1 MVEVVAPTQLLI
13 PSHVP
18 REHPVVTRE
27 YSLFTPPIHEMV
39 NCIANWLDDQVDGAT
54 IYGPSRFGKSN
65 AVDHWLQRLLAE
77 RHGGYIPM
85 VIWSHIDSGGQ
96 SSVGR
101 FYAHLLDASKHEL
114 ATAAKSPLDRQHM
127 LIERWIWMA
136 HQGGGRFLVLVID
149 EAQSMTQREWIW
161 MVELHSLLE
170 KNRVRLCVFS
180 IASLQFYDEPMAMA
194 LSGGAHVAAR
204 FMLESRQF
212 HGVRTVEELQYVL
225 SGYDDDTEWPPGSGT
240 SFTAG
245 LAPVAWA
252 EGFRMGNQA
261 ESFFYAMTES
271 LGDSYLGPTDF
282 PMKTVA
288 QVSRNVLLRI
298 AGGANWREATQRNAW
313 LQVVS
318 QSSHKALMAIVSA
331 GARKKAQ
338 AKE

>member
-1 MVEVVAPTQLLI
+1 MVEVAAAAQPLI

-27 YSLFTPPIHEMV
+27 YSLFTPSINDMA
-39 NCIANWLDDQVDGAT
+39 NGIANWLDDQVDGAT

-65 AVDHWLQRLLAE
+65 AVDHWLQHLLSE
-77 RHGGYIPM
+77 RHGGYVPM
-85 VIWSHIDSGGQ
+85 VIWSHLDPGGQ
-96 SSVGR
+96 NSVGR

-114 ATAAKSPLDRQHM
+114 AKAAKSPLDRQHM

-161 MVELHSLLE
+161 LVELHSTLE
-170 KNRVRLCVFS
+170 KNHVRLCVFS
-180 IASLQFYDEPMAMA
+180 IASLQFYDEPMGMA

-212 HGVRTVEELQYVL
+212 HGVRSAEELQYVL
-225 SGYDDDTEWPPGSGT
+225 SGYDDATEWPTGSGY

-245 LAPVAWA
+245 LAPEAWV

-261 ESFFYAMTES
+261 ESLMYAMTES
-271 LGDSYLGPTDF
+271 LGESYLGPIDF

-288 QVSRNVLLRI
+288 QVSRHILLRI
-298 AGGANWREATQRNAW
+298 AGGANWREVTRKDAW

-318 QSSHKALMAIVSA
+318 QSSHKALMAVVSA
-331 GARKKAQ
+331 GAHKKVRTHR
-338 AKE
+338 

>member
-1 MVEVVAPTQLLI
+1 MVEAVAPTQMLI

-27 YSLFTPPIHEMV
+27 YSLFTPPINEMV
-39 NCIANWLDDQVDGAT
+39 NSIANWLDDQVDGAT

-65 AVDHWLQRLLAE
+65 AVDHWLQHLLLE

-85 VIWSHIDSGGQ
+85 VIWSHIDPGGQ

-114 ATAAKSPLDRQHM
+114 AQAAKSPLDRQHM

-170 KNRVRLCVFS
+170 KNHVRLCVFS

-212 HGVRTVEELQYVL
+212 HGVRSVEELQYVL
-225 SGYDDDTEWPPGSGT
+225 SGYDDATEWPSGSGI

-245 LAPVAWA
+245 LAPDAWS

-261 ESFFYAMTES
+261 ESLMYAMTES
-271 LGDSYLGPTDF
+271 LGESYLGPIEF

-288 QVSRNVLLRI
+288 QLSRNILLRI
-298 AGGANWREATQRNAW
+298 AGGANWRAVTQRDAW

-331 GARKKAQ
+331 GARKKAH
-338 AKE
+338 AKQ